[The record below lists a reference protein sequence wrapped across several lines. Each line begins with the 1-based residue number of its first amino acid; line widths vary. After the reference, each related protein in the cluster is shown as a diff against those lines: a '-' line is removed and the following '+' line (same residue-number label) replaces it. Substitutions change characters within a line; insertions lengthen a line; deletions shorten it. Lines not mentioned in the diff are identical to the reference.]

1 VIWFTLWMRL
11 RALVAEQGSMEQH
24 VSGEAAPTT
33 GTYELRNIFGAI
45 IGIRVN
51 LARGQKWTRA
61 DEEAAEW

>member
-1 VIWFTLWMRL
+1 
-11 RALVAEQGSMEQH
+11 MEQH